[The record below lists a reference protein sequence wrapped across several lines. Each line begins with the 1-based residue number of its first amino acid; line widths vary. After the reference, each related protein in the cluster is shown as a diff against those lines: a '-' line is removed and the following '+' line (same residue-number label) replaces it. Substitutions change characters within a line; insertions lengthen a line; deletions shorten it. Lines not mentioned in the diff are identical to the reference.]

1 MKIKSVIKVVVN
13 MTTGRIFQITAQIV
27 AVKRVR
33 AAINNGMRVAEE
45 RGRVDRQYPV
55 R

>member
-33 AAINNGMRVAEE
+33 AAINNGMRALQRREAA
-45 RGRVDRQYPV
+45 
-55 R
+55 